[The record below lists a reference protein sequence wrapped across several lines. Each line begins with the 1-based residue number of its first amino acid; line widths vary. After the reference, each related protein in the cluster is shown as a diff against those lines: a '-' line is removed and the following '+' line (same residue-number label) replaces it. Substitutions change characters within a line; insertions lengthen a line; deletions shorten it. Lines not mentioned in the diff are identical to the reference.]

1 MSRKPSRARLNRLAD
16 EFDQLAARIQ
26 QSHSRR
32 LITACLMKTAASFE
46 TTGSNP
52 LHGGPRRGTL
62 FLNLSTRGPWI
73 VPAEGAAHVPAGMP
87 ISW

>member
-62 FLNLSTRGPWI
+62 FLNLG
-73 VPAEGAAHVPAGMP
+73 
-87 ISW
+87 